1 MSFASKHQ
9 ELAQRVF
16 DIFEPFQLDR
26 ACTFACIASLESGN
40 LDISGEGLQDVMA
53 MAVGDSLY
61 IASSLLCDPLE
72 RPSKIIR
79 RIRGN
84 LGRAGIAMM
93 IPPESPKIRASDVDN
108 WNVINHDDFDGKQEN
123 CFAGTS
129 LHLSFTGWTL
139 PINTGR
145 RGARG
150 VEAYFLETLISVH
163 DRGQWV
169 ADLNIL
175 PIFDDTI
182 LRLLNSPG
190 HCKHSEDPDWFPEMG
205 LVSLDS
211 WPEILERPAG
221 ISVVR
226 AKGNWLAR
234 LAATTLSVT
243 LGHLTIVLG
252 DSICWKCSFEER
264 ERFRHKGDVIFIM

>member
-1 MSFASKHQ
+1 MNSVSAPRLNS
-9 ELAQRVF
+9 VF
-16 DIFEPFQLDR
+16 EIFEPFQLNS
-26 ACTFACIASLESGN
+26 ACTFACIASFESGN
-40 LDISGEGLQDVMA
+40 PNISGVGLKDVMA

-72 RPSKIIR
+72 RPSPVIK

-84 LGRAGIAMM
+84 LGKAGIAMM
-93 IPPESPKIRASDVDN
+93 VPPESPKIRASEVDN
-108 WNVINHDDFDGKQEN
+108 WNVINHEDFDGNQQD
-123 CFAGTS
+123 CFASTS

-139 PINTGR
+139 PIDTGS
-145 RGARG
+145 RGTRG

-175 PIFDDTI
+175 PIFNKLC
-182 LRLLNSPG
+182 LRLLPSSD
-190 HCKHSEDPDWFPEMG
+190 HCKHWEEPNWFPETG

-211 WPEILERPAG
+211 WPEVLERPSG
-221 ISVVR
+221 VSVVR

-234 LAATTLSVT
+234 LAATTLGVT
-243 LGHLTIVLG
+243 LDHLTIVLG
-252 DSICWKCSFEER
+252 DPICWKCSLDER